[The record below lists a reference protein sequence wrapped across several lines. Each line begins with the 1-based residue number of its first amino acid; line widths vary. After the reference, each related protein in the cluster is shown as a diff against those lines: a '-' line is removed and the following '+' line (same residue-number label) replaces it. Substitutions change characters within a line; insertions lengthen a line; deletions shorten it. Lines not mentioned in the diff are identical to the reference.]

1 MLTIINTRLGENRG
15 VPRVWLEGQKLCS
28 SFEPGQRVNIDVD
41 ADKKVV
47 LVKVCDT
54 GRFAVS
60 QRNRNGKVLPLIEI
74 KDNEL
79 ANLFGDAGVLLR
91 VVIRRGVATIEAH
104 GIDRRDTER
113 TERFE
118 SKIATGQALAIG
130 SLFSGGGIIDSALHA
145 GLSSAGV
152 PCFTKFI
159 VEQESQYLESMVAN
173 QPELFTDESIL
184 IESGIEF
191 VELKAGAQ
199 GTLVDILVA
208 GIPCTGASRA
218 GRTKNKIA
226 AAEFHDSA
234 GACFFYALNF
244 IGVCQ
249 PAVVILENVPDYLS
263 STSFA
268 VIQSVLTTWGY
279 NLSIGVMNGNV
290 FGSLEDRDRM
300 VVVATSKS
308 MKPFEV
314 GGVEP
319 IPGIQAYFKVADVLE
334 DVPLDS
340 DTWRSYSYL
349 ADKEI
354 RDKEAG
360 KGFKR
365 CLVDGSESKVPTIR
379 RLYHKAGSTDTY
391 VKHPDG
397 LRSRLFTPIEH
408 ARLKGIPE
416 RLIAGLSNTVAHEV
430 LGQSVCYPVFVA
442 LGTALG
448 QWAKPSE
455 PNLLAA

>member
-1 MLTIINTRLGENRG
+1 
-15 VPRVWLEGQKLCS
+15 
-28 SFEPGQRVNIDVD
+28 
-41 ADKKVV
+41 
-47 LVKVCDT
+47 
-54 GRFAVS
+54 
-60 QRNRNGKVLPLIEI
+60 
-74 KDNEL
+74 
-79 ANLFGDAGVLLR
+79 
-91 VVIRRGVATIEAH
+91 
-104 GIDRRDTER
+104 
-113 TERFE
+113 
-118 SKIATGQALAIG
+118 
-130 SLFSGGGIIDSALHA
+130 
-145 GLSSAGV
+145 
-152 PCFTKFI
+152 
-159 VEQESQYLESMVAN
+159 
-173 QPELFTDESIL
+173 
-184 IESGIEF
+184 
-191 VELKAGAQ
+191 
-199 GTLVDILVA
+199 
-208 GIPCTGASRA
+208 
-218 GRTKNKIA
+218 
-226 AAEFHDSA
+226 
-234 GACFFYALNF
+234 
-244 IGVCQ
+244 
-249 PAVVILENVPDYLS
+249 
-263 STSFA
+263 
-268 VIQSVLTTWGY
+268 
-279 NLSIGVMNGNV
+279 
-290 FGSLEDRDRM
+290 
-300 VVVATSKS
+300 